1 MDNYNIILIKKEK
14 IMSTEE
20 IKEKIHETIEDVKE
34 SIGDKIKVLTE
45 ARANLNMV
53 RYLIYM
59 LDEPNQDR
67 QKEND

>member
-1 MDNYNIILIKKEK
+1 
-14 IMSTEE
+14 MSTEE